1 MRKVGVVGAT
11 GRTGRY
17 VVQALAERSD
27 AELCAAVVSPNSPS
41 LGQHV
46 EGSHVVY
53 TSELESLAGA
63 DVVIEFSNPET
74 SVRVAE
80 WCAWRGVPVLAASTG
95 HSAEQ
100 LKTLQGLGAAIAIAI
115 ISNTSVGAAVLT
127 ALVGQAQ
134 QLLGPTFDVEVL
146 DIHHRGKKDA
156 PSGTARTLVHSIA
169 SESQVVFGRQEQ
181 RQVGEVGVVS
191 LRGGDVV
198 GDHTVYFLGN
208 GERIEIV
215 HRVSTRAV
223 FGQGAVDLA
232 VRLCGLPRGVYSVD
246 QLIAAVVK

>member
-1 MRKVGVVGAT
+1 MKKVGVVGAT
-11 GRTGRY
+11 GRTGRH

-27 AELCAAVVSPNSPS
+27 AELCAAIVSPTSTL
-41 LGQHV
+41 LGQRV
-46 EGSHVVY
+46 EGSHVDY
-53 TSELESLAGA
+53 SSELESLAGA

-80 WCAWRGVPVLAASTG
+80 WCACHGVPVLAASTG

-100 LKTLQGLGAAIAIAI
+100 LKTLQELGAAIAIAI

-127 ALVGQAQ
+127 ALAGQAQ

-156 PSGTARTLVHSIA
+156 PSGTARTLVHSIV
-169 SESQVVFGRQEQ
+169 SEPQIVFGRHGQ
-181 RQVGEVGVVS
+181 RELGQVGVVS

-198 GDHTVYFLGN
+198 GDHTVYLLGN
-208 GERIEIV
+208 GERIEIT

-232 VRLCGLPRGVYSVD
+232 LRLLGLPRGVYSAS
-246 QLIAAVVK
+246 QLIASGAK

>member
-1 MRKVGVVGAT
+1 MRRVGVVGAS

-17 VVQALAERSD
+17 VVQALGERSD
-27 AELCAAVVSPNSPS
+27 VELCAAVVSPTSTL
-41 LGQHV
+41 LGTKV
-46 EGSHVVY
+46 EGADVVY
-53 TSELESLAGA
+53 AADLESLAGA
-63 DVVIEFSNPET
+63 DVVIEFTNPET

-100 LKTLQGLGAAIAIAI
+100 LKTLEGLGAAIAIGI
-115 ISNTSVGAAVLT
+115 VSNTSVGAAVLT
-127 ALVGQAQ
+127 ALTGRAQ
-134 QLLGPTFDVEVL
+134 QLLGPSFDVEVL
-146 DIHHRGKKDA
+146 DIHHRMKKDA
-156 PSGTARTLVHSIA
+156 PSGTARTLLHSIA
-169 SESQVVFGRQEQ
+169 SEQQVVFGRQGKREL
-181 RQVGEVGVVS
+181 GEVGIVS

-208 GERIEIV
+208 GERIEIT

-232 VRLCGLPRGVYSVD
+232 LRLCRLPRGAYSAS
-246 QLIAAVVK
+246 QLIGS